1 MLSGSSLGTFDLG
14 WELAEL
20 DLGGELAEGKEGR
33 NMGVC
38 GLRGELSISTKM
50 F

>member
-1 MLSGSSLGTFDLG
+1 MLSGSRLGTFDLG

-33 NMGVC
+33 NVRVC
-38 GLRGELSISTKM
+38 RLRGKM